1 VRLFFPFSTPSSYQA
16 MTPGELARLR
26 FVKDQG
32 ATGPFSFEWVEGEP
46 FTDLNNNGVC
56 ESNSGEPYTD
66 LNNNGVCDENTTLSP
81 PAAREIMTLSN
92 ASLGGP

>member
-1 VRLFFPFSTPSSYQA
+1 
-16 MTPGELARLR
+16 MTPGELVRLR
-26 FVKDQG
+26 FVKNQG